1 MTPTDRHSSTEG
13 RGLDFRDDLAARL
26 RGDAE
31 LAEAYS
37 EARERASLGLRL
49 ARLRTE
55 RGLSQ
60 AQLAARLN
68 TTQSVISRYES
79 ADYANYNLTTL
90 RRLATALDAELNIDL
105 RDKPKAR

>member
-1 MTPTDRHSSTEG
+1 MTPENRNDSLEG
-13 RGLDFRDDLAARL
+13 TGTDFRDDLAERL

-31 LAEAYS
+31 LAEAYA
-37 EARERASLGLRL
+37 EAHERASLGLRI
-49 ARLRTE
+49 ARLRAD

-60 AQLAARLN
+60 AQLAARLK

-105 RDKPKAR
+105 RAKSKAR